1 MEIGNNRLNDSNFQ
15 EEGEYLINKK
25 PKFKYE
31 IKIIHDSSQEKHIKK
46 ARTPDKIVPSSK
58 FCIIN
63 KPKNKNITKQK
74 LNIIDNNNNISYNIN
89 LNDNFYNHYDNYSNY
104 NFYCSK
110 STKNKK
116 ISKKYSIPQTTSQIN
131 IFPKTSYNF
140 YKQKKCKKNNYKYII
155 NYEDFED
162 NKKCS
167 YKKELNHIIQ
177 KYFYKK
183 RIENK
188 NYNKKTAKIKSFVNN
203 NENKKITHQNAII
216 KRRFKT
222 PLKIEKSI
230 ENIYNSNKE
239 NKIFNNNKTIDNN
252 YKYKEYSKY
261 EKNIKYSNK
270 KVYNKYIFGKNINR
284 NFNSNNYL
292 YIKTKKIIIPEKIQ
306 EINNKKD
313 IINHSFV
320 SINDSRNKRVYNN
333 SNVIKSLKMNNINN
347 NYNSSLLKKIGNKEL
362 MIHKSS
368 ERRDNIK
375 SIPVGQKINP
385 LVVRKTVQK
394 PTIEKIKRDD
404 GSIMNVM
411 IQNSK
416 LTSIETKPIYEL
428 KKNNSNNNI
437 VKECITNIY
446 TTLIKNIDEKEKN
459 GKYLIKTKSFDN
471 FNNKKKDKKLVFVKR
486 KIIDKNMTQ
495 SNLKKNERIYTN
507 ENNNINKDIKKN
519 FSIDISGISN
529 EILINKNINDYF
541 NNNSLISYEQIEPNN
556 AIIINDEVKFI
567 KYLYIQCINS
577 KSKNKAKMQSLSNY
591 FFNLSDEEKIAI
603 LTNLNDG
610 NPENKKIYKKLIDI
624 LNEKRLEEENSIN
637 KSENIFGDISI
648 SDGEENRKN
657 NQTDILFKKK
667 KIFK

>member
-104 NFYCSK
+104 NFYWSK

-155 NYEDFED
+155 NCEDFED

-495 SNLKKNERIYTN
+495 SNLKKNERYKN
-507 ENNNINKDIKKN
+507 EKNNINKDIKKN

-529 EILINKNINDYF
+529 DILINKNINDSF

>member
-155 NYEDFED
+155 NCEDFED

-495 SNLKKNERIYTN
+495 SNLKKNERYKN
-507 ENNNINKDIKKN
+507 EKNNINKDIKKN

-529 EILINKNINDYF
+529 DILINKNINDSF

>member
-495 SNLKKNERIYTN
+495 SNLKKNERIYKN
-507 ENNNINKDIKKN
+507 EKNNINKDIKKN

-529 EILINKNINDYF
+529 DILINKNINDSF